1 MAVLDNTS
9 TSQARAATA
18 GALRA
23 RVDELVDEHMRR
35 IRDEAPAL
43 FDFPEPIADAAR
55 HICRESMSLQLDH
68 LASGVLPETCPAV
81 DLDFARAGAE
91 LDFPPTEVVRA
102 CHRAHDVLWHAW
114 LAEVED
120 AGLPDGERRA
130 LLEEGSKFLF
140 AYADRVSCW
149 SFDAYREARDRVLAS
164 SAERRMNVVR
174 DVLAARPASSTALGY
189 DLDVWHTALVLWGP
203 EPEAAA
209 QELAR
214 ETGRRVLLVNPGDET
229 LWAWLGGETP
239 LGRLQRVRL
248 TSGARVALGREA
260 HGPAGFRTSHEQ
272 AVQAWRVAQMG
283 DATVTSFDD
292 VALEVLMANDP
303 AAATEFIRG
312 ELGALTA
319 DDERSRTLRATLRA
333 WFATGHNAAAAAAR
347 LGVHEQTVAA
357 RLRVIEEQTGRPPR
371 ERRAELEAALRLHA
385 YLAIHERHP

>member
-1 MAVLDNTS
+1 MAVLENTS
-9 TSQARAATA
+9 SSPARAAIA

-23 RVDELVDEHMRR
+23 RVDVFVDEHMRR
-35 IRDEAPAL
+35 IGDDAPAL
-43 FDFPEPIADAAR
+43 FDFPAPIAEAAR
-55 HICRESMSLQLDH
+55 HICRESMTTQLDS
-68 LASGVLPETCPAV
+68 LARGVLPETLPPV

-91 LDFPPTEVVRA
+91 LDFPPTEVIRA
-102 CHRAHDVLWHAW
+102 AHRAHDVLWHAW
-114 LAEVED
+114 LTEVED
-120 AGLPDGERRA
+120 AGLGEEERRA

-149 SFDAYREARDRVLAS
+149 TFEAYREARDRVLAS

-174 DVLAARPASSTALGY
+174 DVLANRPVSSAALGY
-189 DLDVWHTALVLWGP
+189 DLEAWHTALVVWGP

-214 ETGRRVLLVNPGDET
+214 ETGRRLLIVNPGDET

-239 LGRLQRVRL
+239 LGRLQRPRL
-248 TSGARVALGREA
+248 TSGARVAVGREA
-260 HGPAGFRTSHEQ
+260 HGDEGFRTSHEQ
-272 AVQAWRVAQMG
+272 AVQAARVAQVG
-283 DATVTSFDD
+283 ESTVTTFDD
-292 VALEVLMANDP
+292 VALEVLMARDP
-303 AAATEFIRG
+303 DAARAFIRG
-312 ELGALTA
+312 ELGTLTA

-371 ERRAELEAALRLHA
+371 ERRAELEAAMRLHA
-385 YLAIHERHP
+385 YLAINEQHS